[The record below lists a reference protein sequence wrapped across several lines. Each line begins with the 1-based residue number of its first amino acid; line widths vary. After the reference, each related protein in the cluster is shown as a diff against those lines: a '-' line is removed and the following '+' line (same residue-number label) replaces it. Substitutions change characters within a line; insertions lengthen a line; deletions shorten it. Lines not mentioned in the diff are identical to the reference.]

1 MTYRREEEEARSR
14 ALEVTASLANTKMSA
29 RERNRAK
36 RKAKEAAKLAKQQD
50 RYQRALARRTGC
62 IAHSFTSLVPML
74 TCASVRRSTR
84 RLSTSSNA
92 IKPASN
98 EASAASMSTSQ
109 VGLRADA
116 ADLGANARMARTG

>member
-50 RYQRALARRTGC
+50 RYQRALARRTWM
-62 IAHSFTSLVPML
+62 HRSFLHFFGTDADLCLRP
-74 TCASVRRSTR
+74 TQY
-84 RLSTSSNA
+84 STSINEFQCNQTCIERS
-92 IKPASN
+92 KRSKYVDLASW
-98 EASAASMSTSQ
+98 
-109 VGLRADA
+109 L
-116 ADLGANARMARTG
+116 AR